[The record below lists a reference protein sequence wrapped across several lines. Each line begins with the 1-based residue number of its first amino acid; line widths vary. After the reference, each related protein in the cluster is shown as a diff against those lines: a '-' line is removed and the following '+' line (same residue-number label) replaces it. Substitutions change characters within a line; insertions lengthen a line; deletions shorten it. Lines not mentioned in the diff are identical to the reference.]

1 MSAAT
6 AMGGTIAPPVR
17 PSTANCSVSYHT
29 QPLDHFSYTDNR
41 SFAQRVFTNDQ
52 HWRPGGPIL
61 FYCGNEASVE
71 LYVNATGWM
80 WERAEAF
87 GALLVWAEHRYY
99 GKTQPFGSAASSGA
113 SSGGNASTLRWL
125 TLEQALADYATL
137 IHALKAQRGAPAST
151 KVIALGGS
159 YGGMLAAWLRMHYP
173 SAVDAALA
181 ASAPVL
187 AFDGLARPGVA
198 FDGNAFWRVVT
209 RDASPA
215 AGAHEDC
222 VPAVRATWPAIDA
235 AAATAAGRAQL
246 ASTFRLCGPLTDA
259 APPATEGSGAARLK
273 ALLLHAFDTLALTL
287 ALTLT
292 LTLTPTPTLTLTRR
306 CCSTSSTR

>member
-29 QPLDHFSYTDNR
+29 QPLDHFSYTENR

-80 WERAEAF
+80 WERAAAF

-99 GKTQPFGSAASSGA
+99 GKTQPFGSAAPSGA
-113 SSGGNASTLRWL
+113 SGGGNASTLRWL

-137 IHALKAQRGAPAST
+137 IHTLKAQRGAPAST
-151 KVIALGGS
+151 KVLSLVHI
-159 YGGMLAAWLRMHYP
+159 
-173 SAVDAALA
+173 
-181 ASAPVL
+181 
-187 AFDGLARPGVA
+187 
-198 FDGNAFWRVVT
+198 
-209 RDASPA
+209 
-215 AGAHEDC
+215 
-222 VPAVRATWPAIDA
+222 
-235 AAATAAGRAQL
+235 
-246 ASTFRLCGPLTDA
+246 
-259 APPATEGSGAARLK
+259 
-273 ALLLHAFDTLALTL
+273 
-287 ALTLT
+287 
-292 LTLTPTPTLTLTRR
+292 
-306 CCSTSSTR
+306 